1 MSIFA
6 SMENNKKQQNMDV
19 AITIY
24 KQLGGDKF
32 RVMTGTHSF
41 AAGDNC
47 LCMRLRRNKTGANYL
62 RVTLTSMDDYTME
75 FIRAGKDIKTKAT
88 AEGIMC
94 DQLEGMFKWYT
105 GLETRLF

>member
-1 MSIFA
+1 
-6 SMENNKKQQNMDV
+6 MENTQKQQSMQV

-24 KQLGGDKF
+24 NQLGGAAF

-41 AAGDNC
+41 AAGEKC
-47 LCMRLRRNKTGANYL
+47 LTMRLRRNKTGANYL
-62 RVTLTSMDDYTME
+62 RVTLTAMDDYHME
-75 FIRAGKDIKTKAT
+75 FIKVGKDLKTKAS

-94 DQLEGMFKWYT
+94 DQLESMFKWYT